1 MRLGCTGCL
10 TGLILLGAMVLVLSS
25 AIGIGTRMLRQP
37 DLPPIVTTAA
47 DGSRAQQKLFDL
59 SRRRRATAETVTLTE
74 PELNALLTRHLV
86 EARGVQLR
94 GSSARLIGGDRLEVT
109 AYRPLGR
116 ILEEMSLSTVAQALP
131 AGWRERPVWFRVGAH
146 VRVDEEPPR
155 HLLLDVDALAI
166 GRQRVPALALRL
178 LLDPGG
184 VGLLRWSLPSHIESV
199 TIEPG
204 RAVIRTISE
213 RQHAALTRANLASS
227 QTPTV

>member
-1 MRLGCTGCL
+1 MRLGCAGCL
-10 TGLILLGAMVLVLSS
+10 SALIGLAVTALILGATIGVGARMLGQPATS
-25 AIGIGTRMLRQP
+25 AIVM
-37 DLPPIVTTAA
+37 TAV

-59 SRRRRATAETVTLTE
+59 TRRRRATAETIIITE
-74 PELNALLTRHLV
+74 PEVNALLTRHLV
-86 EARGVQLR
+86 EARGVQLQ
-94 GSSARLIGGDRLEVT
+94 GSSARLLGGDRLEVT

-116 ILEEMSLSTVAQALP
+116 ILEEMSLAAIASVLP
-131 AGWRERPVWFRVGAH
+131 ASWRERPIWFRVGAH
-146 VRVDEEPPR
+146 VRVDERPPR

-204 RAVIRTISE
+204 RAVIRT
-213 RQHAALTRANLASS
+213 AADPRHASS
-227 QTPTV
+227 APAPART